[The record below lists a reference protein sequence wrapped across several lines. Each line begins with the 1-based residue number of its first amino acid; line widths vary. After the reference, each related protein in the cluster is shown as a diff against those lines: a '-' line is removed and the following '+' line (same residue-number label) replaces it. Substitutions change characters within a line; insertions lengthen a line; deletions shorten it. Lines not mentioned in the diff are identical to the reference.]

1 MMAGLKMVV
10 RWDIPGAEIN
20 EILVISATW
29 VQGEKWQMG
38 VAYEQV
44 NRVEVADRIGSTVF
58 ILQGVER
65 RDYGHIQG
73 QIRLPNQSRLETQL
87 TIGRVQNA
95 NFVPD
100 TDTLDH
106 RLSLQYSAPMTRLK
120 QRSRRQ

>member
-1 MMAGLKMVV
+1 MGHTWGGDQ
-10 RWDIPGAEIN
+10 RN
-20 EILVISATW
+20 LVISATW

-65 RDYGHIQG
+65 RDYGRIQG